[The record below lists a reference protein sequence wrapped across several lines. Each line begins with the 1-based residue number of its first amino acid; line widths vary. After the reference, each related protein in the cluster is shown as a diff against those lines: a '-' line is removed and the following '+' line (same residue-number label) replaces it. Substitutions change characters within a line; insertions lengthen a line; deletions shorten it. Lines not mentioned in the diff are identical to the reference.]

1 MVKKMGDSLR
11 ELVPMARGS
20 QDAGS
25 RNLVPIS
32 FTTIPVFGQLRNVVG
47 HLAGLVL
54 PATLEDLPDLAA
66 EVLELWNDH
75 LVLEHLAEEHDV
87 LSDEPGN

>member
-1 MVKKMGDSLR
+1 MGDRLR
-11 ELVPMARGS
+11 ELHMAGGS

-32 FTTIPVFGQLRNVVG
+32 FTTIPVFGQLRDVVG

-54 PATLEDLPDLAA
+54 PAALEDLPDLAA

-75 LVLEHLAEEHDV
+75 LVLEHLAEEHHV